1 MIRTIAVVAV
11 LALAVPAGAQDQ
23 TGTIALQDQPATG
36 TQDFRSFQPTTGTIG
51 QEGGQAVYDAVCAG
65 CHMPDGEGAV
75 GAGAYPALA
84 DNQNLEFP
92 SYAVL
97 VVVQGQGA
105 MPPLG
110 GILTDEQVV
119 DVVDYIRSS
128 FGNDYVESVGEAT
141 VEEAAAVRP
150 VQEDAQ

>member
-1 MIRTIAVVAV
+1 
-11 LALAVPAGAQDQ
+11 
-23 TGTIALQDQPATG
+23 
-36 TQDFRSFQPTTGTIG
+36 
-51 QEGGQAVYDAVCAG
+51 
-65 CHMPDGEGAV
+65 MPDGEGAV

-84 DNQNLEFP
+84 DNRNLEFP